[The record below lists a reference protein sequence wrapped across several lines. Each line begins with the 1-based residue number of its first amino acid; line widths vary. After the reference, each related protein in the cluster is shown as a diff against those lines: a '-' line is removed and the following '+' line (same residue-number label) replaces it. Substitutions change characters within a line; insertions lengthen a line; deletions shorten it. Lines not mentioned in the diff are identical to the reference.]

1 MRTSDNTIAQATSMV
16 MVPLFQKSQVIQESS
31 EILSY
36 TIIFE
41 NTTRGRNCDGC
52 CHLFLLVVF
61 YGNKYS
67 FVSMRIFT
75 LTRFLKRNSV
85 FALRWADKHADR

>member
-41 NTTRGRNCDGC
+41 NTTGGRNCDGR

-61 YGNKYS
+61 Y
-67 FVSMRIFT
+67 
-75 LTRFLKRNSV
+75 
-85 FALRWADKHADR
+85 